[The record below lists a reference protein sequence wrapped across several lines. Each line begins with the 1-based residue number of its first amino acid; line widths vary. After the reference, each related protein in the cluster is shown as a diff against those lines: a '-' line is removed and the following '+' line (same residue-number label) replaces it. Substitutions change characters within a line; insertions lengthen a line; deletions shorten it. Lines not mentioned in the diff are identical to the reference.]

1 MIKTDDFTDDHEYD
15 FEIIQDMIE
24 KQDSRDNSELILTL
38 ADPKRRHND
47 FYVVQYDMKDVGECG
62 LCFACMPPRSIQI
75 DGAISQ
81 PPVRPRRKCSR
92 S

>member
-1 MIKTDDFTDDHEYD
+1 
-15 FEIIQDMIE
+15 MIE

-62 LCFACMPPRSIQI
+62 LCFACMPPRSILLT
-75 DGAISQ
+75 
-81 PPVRPRRKCSR
+81 VHCHSR
-92 S
+92 QYGEGGSAADLE